1 MADVVDIL
9 HRLAGMS
16 HEPAQ
21 KLREA
26 ITEAQ
31 AVLDKLDAFTD
42 DAQDAGQLVAASD
55 IMPRYSA
62 LIPARSGL
70 IHVTDSGHIRIAK
83 EDA

>member
-1 MADVVDIL
+1 MTDVVDVL
-9 HRLAGMS
+9 HRLAGMT

-21 KLREA
+21 KLRAA
-26 ITEAQ
+26 IAEAQ

-62 LIPARSGL
+62 LVPARSGL
-70 IHVTDSGHIRIAK
+70 ARK
-83 EDA
+83 EDE